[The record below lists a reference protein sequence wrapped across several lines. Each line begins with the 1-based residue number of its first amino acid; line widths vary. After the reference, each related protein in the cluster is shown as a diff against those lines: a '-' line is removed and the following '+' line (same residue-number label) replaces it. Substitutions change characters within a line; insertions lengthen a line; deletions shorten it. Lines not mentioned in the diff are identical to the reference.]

1 MNAFCHLMKRVY
13 MIIRNRKSAKKR
25 MMFIQREDYNFLTYN
40 FLILLNELN
49 CVSEDKRFND
59 FRKIA
64 YLVEFISNNIA
75 IEEYTEIE
83 LSNIYLRA
91 QLKKKLLSHLIITL
105 KNKQYLGIS
114 LNTIHRT
121 LDVWINKEKIPDD
134 FFNSEHFFQEVSNIQ
149 KLKKFAKISP
159 KQTLKT
165 MIEKLYNDRGV
176 LTWEI

>member
-1 MNAFCHLMKRVY
+1 MLKD
-13 MIIRNRKSAKKR
+13 RKSAKKR

-49 CVSEDKRFND
+49 CLSEDKKFND

-64 YLVEFISNNIA
+64 YLIEFISNNID
-75 IEEYTEIE
+75 IEDYTEIE

-105 KNKQYLGIS
+105 KNKQYLDIS
-114 LNTIHRT
+114 LNTTHRT

-134 FFNSEHFFQEVSNIQ
+134 FFNNKYFSQEISNIQ
-149 KLKKFAKISP
+149 KLKKFAKVSS
-159 KQTLKT
+159 KQKLKT
-165 MIEKLYNDRGV
+165 MIDNLYTNRGV

>member
-1 MNAFCHLMKRVY
+1 MNK
-13 MIIRNRKSAKKR
+13 NRKSAKKR

-49 CVSEDKRFND
+49 CVNEDKRFND

-64 YLVEFISNNIA
+64 YLIEFISNDID
-75 IEEYTEIE
+75 IEKYTEIE

-114 LNTIHRT
+114 LNTTHRT

-134 FFNSEHFFQEVSNIQ
+134 FFNSKYFFQEISNIQ
-149 KLKKFAKISP
+149 KLKKFARVSS
-159 KQTLKT
+159 KQKLKT
-165 MIEKLYNDRGV
+165 MIDNLYTNRGV
-176 LTWEI
+176 LTWEV

>member
-1 MNAFCHLMKRVY
+1 M
-13 MIIRNRKSAKKR
+13 RNRKFAKKR

-40 FLILLNELN
+40 FLILLNELD
-49 CVSEDKRFND
+49 CVSENKKFND

-105 KNKQYLGIS
+105 KNKQYLEIS
-114 LNTIHRT
+114 LNTTHRT
-121 LDVWINKEKIPDD
+121 LDVWINKEKMPDD
-134 FFNSEHFFQEVSNIQ
+134 FFNGEYFSQEISNIQ

-159 KQTLKT
+159 RQTLKT
-165 MIEKLYNDRGV
+165 MIDVLYKNRGI

>member
-1 MNAFCHLMKRVY
+1 

-49 CVSEDKRFND
+49 CVSEDKKFND

-64 YLVEFISNNIA
+64 YLIEFISNNIT
-75 IEEYTEIE
+75 IEDYTEIE

-91 QLKKKLLSHLIITL
+91 QLKKKLLSHLIIVL
-105 KNKQYLGIS
+105 KNKQYLEMS
-114 LNTIHRT
+114 LNHTHRT
-121 LDVWINKEKIPDD
+121 LDVWINKEKIPND
-134 FFNSEHFFQEVSNIQ
+134 FFNSEYFSQEILNIQ
-149 KLKKFAKISP
+149 KLKKFAKISSNQ
-159 KQTLKT
+159 KLKT
-165 MIEKLYNDRGV
+165 MIDNLYTNRGV

>member
-1 MNAFCHLMKRVY
+1 MTK
-13 MIIRNRKSAKKR
+13 NRKSAKKR

-49 CVSEDKRFND
+49 CVSEVRKFND

-64 YLVEFISNNIA
+64 YLIEFISNNID
-75 IEEYTEIE
+75 IEKYTEIE

-91 QLKKKLLSHLIITL
+91 QLKKKLLSHLILTL

-114 LNTIHRT
+114 LNTTHRT

-134 FFNSEHFFQEVSNIQ
+134 FFNREYFFQEISNIQ
-149 KLKKFAKISP
+149 KLKKFARVSSR
-159 KQTLKT
+159 QTLKT
-165 MIEKLYNDRGV
+165 MVDKLYKDRGV

>member
-1 MNAFCHLMKRVY
+1 MMNK
-13 MIIRNRKSAKKR
+13 NRKSAKKR

-49 CVSEDKRFND
+49 CVNEDKRFND

-64 YLVEFISNNIA
+64 YLIEFISNDID
-75 IEEYTEIE
+75 IEKYTEIE

-114 LNTIHRT
+114 LNTTHRT

-134 FFNSEHFFQEVSNIQ
+134 FFNSKYFFQEISNIQ
-149 KLKKFAKISP
+149 KLKKFARVSS
-159 KQTLKT
+159 KQKLKT
-165 MIEKLYNDRGV
+165 MIDNLYTNRGV
-176 LTWEI
+176 LTWEV

>member
-1 MNAFCHLMKRVY
+1 MMLKD
-13 MIIRNRKSAKKR
+13 RKSAKKR

-49 CVSEDKRFND
+49 CLSEDKKFND

-64 YLVEFISNNIA
+64 YLIEFISNNID
-75 IEEYTEIE
+75 IEDYTEIE

-105 KNKQYLGIS
+105 KNKQYLDIS
-114 LNTIHRT
+114 LNTTHRT

-134 FFNSEHFFQEVSNIQ
+134 FFNNKYFSQEISNIQ
-149 KLKKFAKISP
+149 KLKKFAKVSS
-159 KQTLKT
+159 KQKLKT
-165 MIEKLYNDRGV
+165 MIDNLYTNRGV

>member
-1 MNAFCHLMKRVY
+1 MNK
-13 MIIRNRKSAKKR
+13 NRKSAKKR

-49 CVSEDKRFND
+49 CVNEDKRFND

-64 YLVEFISNNIA
+64 YLIEFISNDID
-75 IEEYTEIE
+75 IEKYTEIE

-114 LNTIHRT
+114 LNTTHRT

-134 FFNSEHFFQEVSNIQ
+134 FFNSKYFFQEISNIQ
-149 KLKKFAKISP
+149 KLKKFVRVSS
-159 KQTLKT
+159 KQKLKT
-165 MIEKLYNDRGV
+165 MIDNLYTNRGV
-176 LTWEI
+176 LTWEV

>member
-1 MNAFCHLMKRVY
+1 MM
-13 MIIRNRKSAKKR
+13 MRNRKSAKKR

-49 CVSEDKRFND
+49 CVSEDKKFND

-105 KNKQYLGIS
+105 KNKQYLEIS
-114 LNTIHRT
+114 LNTTHRT

-134 FFNSEHFFQEVSNIQ
+134 FFNSEYFSQEVLNIQ
-149 KLKKFAKISP
+149 KLKKFAKISSR
-159 KQTLKT
+159 QTLKT
-165 MIEKLYNDRGV
+165 MIDKLYNERGV

>member
-1 MNAFCHLMKRVY
+1 M
-13 MIIRNRKSAKKR
+13 MIKSRKSAKKR

-91 QLKKKLLSHLIITL
+91 QLKKKLLFHLIITL
-105 KNKQYLGIS
+105 KNKQYLGVY
-114 LNTIHRT
+114 LNTTHRT
-121 LDVWINKEKIPDD
+121 LDVGRNKEKIPDD

-165 MIEKLYNDRGV
+165 KNEKLYNDRGV

>member
-1 MNAFCHLMKRVY
+1 MMNK
-13 MIIRNRKSAKKR
+13 NRKSAKKR

-49 CVSEDKRFND
+49 CVNEDKRFND

-64 YLVEFISNNIA
+64 YLIEFISNDID
-75 IEEYTEIE
+75 IEKYTEIE

-114 LNTIHRT
+114 LNTTHRT

-134 FFNSEHFFQEVSNIQ
+134 FFNSKYFFQEISNIQ
-149 KLKKFAKISP
+149 KLKKFVRVSS
-159 KQTLKT
+159 KQKLKT
-165 MIEKLYNDRGV
+165 MIDNLYTNRGV
-176 LTWEI
+176 LTWEV

>member
-1 MNAFCHLMKRVY
+1 MMNK
-13 MIIRNRKSAKKR
+13 NRKSAKKR

-49 CVSEDKRFND
+49 CVNEDKRFND

-64 YLVEFISNNIA
+64 YLIEFISNDID
-75 IEEYTEIE
+75 IEKYTEIE

-114 LNTIHRT
+114 LNTTHRT

-134 FFNSEHFFQEVSNIQ
+134 FFNSEYFFQEISNIQ
-149 KLKKFAKISP
+149 KLKKFARVSS
-159 KQTLKT
+159 KQKLKT
-165 MIEKLYNDRGV
+165 MIDNLYTNRGV
-176 LTWEI
+176 LTWEV

>member
-1 MNAFCHLMKRVY
+1 MM
-13 MIIRNRKSAKKR
+13 MRNRKSAKKR

-49 CVSEDKRFND
+49 CVSENKKFND

-105 KNKQYLGIS
+105 KNKQYLEIS
-114 LNTIHRT
+114 LNTTHRT

-134 FFNSEHFFQEVSNIQ
+134 FFNSEYFSQEVLNIQ
-149 KLKKFAKISP
+149 KLKKFAKISSR
-159 KQTLKT
+159 QTLKT
-165 MIEKLYNDRGV
+165 MIDKLYNERGV

>member
-1 MNAFCHLMKRVY
+1 MMTK
-13 MIIRNRKSAKKR
+13 NRKSAKKR

-49 CVSEDKRFND
+49 CVNEDKRFND

-64 YLVEFISNNIA
+64 YLIEFISNDID
-75 IEEYTEIE
+75 IEKYTEME

-105 KNKQYLGIS
+105 KNKHYLEIS
-114 LNTIHRT
+114 LNNTHRT

-134 FFNSEHFFQEVSNIQ
+134 FFNNEYFSQEILNIQ
-149 KLKKFAKISP
+149 KLKKFARISAR
-159 KQTLKT
+159 QTLKK
-165 MIEKLYNDRGV
+165 MIDKLYKDRGV

>member
-1 MNAFCHLMKRVY
+1 MLKD
-13 MIIRNRKSAKKR
+13 RKSAKKR

-49 CVSEDKRFND
+49 CMSEDKKFND

-64 YLVEFISNNIA
+64 YLIEFISNNID
-75 IEEYTEIE
+75 IEDYTEIE

-105 KNKQYLGIS
+105 KNKQYLDIS
-114 LNTIHRT
+114 LNTTHRT
-121 LDVWINKEKIPDD
+121 LDVWINKEKIPED
-134 FFNSEHFFQEVSNIQ
+134 FFNNKYFSQEISNIQ
-149 KLKKFAKISP
+149 KLKKFAKVSS
-159 KQTLKT
+159 KQKLKT
-165 MIEKLYNDRGV
+165 MIDNLYTNRGV

>member
-1 MNAFCHLMKRVY
+1 MLKD
-13 MIIRNRKSAKKR
+13 RKSAKKR

-49 CVSEDKRFND
+49 CLSKDKKFND

-64 YLVEFISNNIA
+64 YLIEFISNNID
-75 IEEYTEIE
+75 IEDYTEIE

-105 KNKQYLGIS
+105 KNKQYLDIS
-114 LNTIHRT
+114 LNTTHRT

-134 FFNSEHFFQEVSNIQ
+134 FFNNKYFSQEISNIQ
-149 KLKKFAKISP
+149 KLKKFAKVSS
-159 KQTLKT
+159 KQKLKT
-165 MIEKLYNDRGV
+165 MIDNLYTNRGV

>member
-1 MNAFCHLMKRVY
+1 

-49 CVSEDKRFND
+49 CVSEDKKFND

-64 YLVEFISNNIA
+64 YLIEFISNDIA
-75 IEEYTEIE
+75 IEDYTEIE

-91 QLKKKLLSHLIITL
+91 QLKKKLLSHLIIVL
-105 KNKQYLGIS
+105 KNKQYLEMS
-114 LNTIHRT
+114 LNPTHRT
-121 LDVWINKEKIPDD
+121 LDVWINKEKIPND
-134 FFNSEHFFQEVSNIQ
+134 FFNSEYFFQEILNIQ
-149 KLKKFAKISP
+149 KLKKFAKISSNQ
-159 KQTLKT
+159 KLKT
-165 MIEKLYNDRGV
+165 MIDNLYTNRGV

>member
-1 MNAFCHLMKRVY
+1 MLKD
-13 MIIRNRKSAKKR
+13 RKSAKKR

-49 CVSEDKRFND
+49 CLSKDKKFND

-64 YLVEFISNNIA
+64 YLIEFISNNID
-75 IEEYTEIE
+75 IEDYTEIE

-105 KNKQYLGIS
+105 KNKQYLDIS
-114 LNTIHRT
+114 LNTNHRT

-134 FFNSEHFFQEVSNIQ
+134 FFNNKYFSQEISNIQ
-149 KLKKFAKISP
+149 KLKKFAKVSS
-159 KQTLKT
+159 KQKLKT
-165 MIEKLYNDRGV
+165 MIDNLYTNRGV